1 MTRKEAE
8 KQAREISEKEG
19 CVQHVNI
26 QMNIRNFNDDGPAD
40 FSYYVSDWYNC
51 DSTVASYENGF
62 KL

>member
-1 MTRKEAE
+1 MTREEAE
-8 KQAREISEKEG
+8 KQARETSEKES

-26 QMNIRNFNDDGPAD
+26 QMNVRGTED

-51 DSTVASYENGF
+51 DSTVASFENGF